1 MEMFLFSQCLSLT
14 LIMALQFLSKL
25 AKLLKTARLHEPS
38 RGHSTYLNF
47 DKQQRDSKETFCAF
61 FFLLRETDLSKRH
74 SAFCANSHFNY
85 HKSIIYGRWWKIRQ
99 LEINW
104 NYPWRLPDLM
114 GCCRN
119 TNRVW
124 SAEQGLECNCKHEQW
139 TPRAGKR
146 KHLHEEGGRGGGL
159 SLCPS
164 DYNLPRMAQALCLLS
179 FVTWPQCYGF
189 NQKFAMAQCTPT
201 AQFSISALL

>member
-1 MEMFLFSQCLSLT
+1 MFQSNTMLF
-14 LIMALQFLSKL
+14 F
-25 AKLLKTARLHEPS
+25 
-38 RGHSTYLNF
+38 
-47 DKQQRDSKETFCAF
+47 
-61 FFLLRETDLSKRH
+61 
-74 SAFCANSHFNY
+74 ANSHFSH
-85 HKSIIYGRWWKIRQ
+85 HKSIIYGHWWKIHQ

-146 KHLHEEGGRGGGL
+146 KHLYGGGSVCVQLTIIFLEWLRLCVCYHL
-159 SLCPS
+159 SHGYS
-164 DYNLPRMAQALCLLS
+164 VMGSNRNLKRLSALQQ
-179 FVTWPQCYGF
+179 P
-189 NQKFAMAQCTPT
+189 PT
-201 AQFSISALL
+201 AQFSISALLWPTFIILKVFKK